1 MLNYGNVFLSF
12 LYLLIAVNYIIL
24 FKLSKKG
31 VKISARVLV
40 LLSVVL
46 HTSFLVYI
54 GSTEGRLAL
63 TTVFEVLSMLALLM
77 TLMLLTIEIKTGE
90 KSLGAFIFPLVFCL
104 QVISLFGK
112 RIPILD
118 DSIIRMPLLSFH
130 TLTTVIGYTCFI
142 YSFILAIM
150 YLSLL
155 KRFEDKKYDTIFF
168 GMPPLDLLEKLNVIT
183 LFVGFVLLSIGL
195 ITGGWLSVLIW
206 KEIPFLDPKIFLT
219 ICLWFIYLVSLLARS
234 IFKMKGKT
242 MSYASITG
250 FILIVIIIMLESLTH
265 ATQHRF

>member
-1 MLNYGNVFLSF
+1 MLNHGNILLSF

-24 FKLSKKG
+24 FNFQKKG
-31 VKISARVLV
+31 LKLTARILII
-40 LLSVVL
+40 LSIVL
-46 HTSFLVYI
+46 HSGFLIFV
-54 GSTEGRLAL
+54 GCTEGRLAL

-77 TLMLLTIEIKTGE
+77 TVMLLTIEVKTGE

-104 QVISLFGK
+104 QVISLMGN

-118 DSIIRMPLLSFH
+118 DSIIQMPLLSFH

-155 KRFEDKKYDTIFF
+155 KRFEEKKYDTIFF

-234 IFKMKGKT
+234 LFKMRGKT

-250 FILIVIIIMLESLTH
+250 FILIIVIIMLESLTH